1 MRALRVALLRE
12 LRIGPL
18 WRLRDAD
25 SADAVDDGC
34 AVEVEREATGPV
46 EAEAAPL
53 SPRQIERAPT
63 PSPPGGVEPPP
74 AQTRREPIAEND
86 PERDARIHLLDW
98 EALEAEIRDCRNCR
112 LHEQRRQAV
121 PGIGD
126 REASWMFI
134 GEGPGSEEDRRGE
147 PFVGP
152 AGKLLDAMLAALSLE
167 RAKDV
172 YIANA
177 VKCRPPMNRTPATDE
192 VESCRPFLRRQIELV
207 RPKVLVALGR
217 PAAQTLL
224 ETEVRINAVRG
235 KPFTYEGIP
244 VVVTYHPAY
253 LLRNPSDKG
262 KAWEDLCLARRIVS
276 EHGNH

>member
-1 MRALRVALLRE
+1 MKALNVALLRE

-18 WRLRDAD
+18 WRLRGAGANEAPDA
-25 SADAVDDGC
+25 GC
-34 AVEVEREATGPV
+34 EGEGEREGEPSRAEPAHAASATTRRTAGASPT
-46 EAEAAPL
+46 AINTRAQPSSRREAAN
-53 SPRQIERAPT
+53 RDDTA
-63 PSPPGGVEPPP
+63 
-74 AQTRREPIAEND
+74 RE
-86 PERDARIHLLDW
+86 ARIHQLEW
-98 EALEAEIRDCRNCR
+98 GALEAEMRDCRDCR

-126 REASWMFI
+126 REASWMFV

-152 AGKLLDAMLAALSLE
+152 AGKLLDAMLAALGLE
-167 RAKDV
+167 RSKDV

-177 VKCRPPMNRTPATDE
+177 VKCRPPMNRTPAADE
-192 VESCRPFLRRQIELV
+192 IEHCRPFLRRQIELV
-207 RPKVLVALGR
+207 RPSVLVALGR

-235 KPFTYEGIP
+235 KVFTYEGIP

-253 LLRNPSDKG
+253 LLRNPGDKA
-262 KAWEDLCLARRIVS
+262 KAWEDLCLARRVVS
-276 EHGNH
+276 EHGQH